1 MKKSTI
7 STKIKVIG
15 ILFTLLM
22 ASIVATT
29 IYLNNK
35 NEKDAMI
42 VNIAGKQR
50 MLSQNISKNI
60 FYIYSNPASSFDEL
74 NQSVEEFIYNIES
87 IKGGN
92 SLSKLKEAPNIQ
104 IDKQML
110 KIEHLWSIF
119 YKNIVKFKE
128 IIDDNSNK
136 DELKTIV
143 ISIYETNPN
152 LLYDL
157 DALIS

>member
-74 NQSVEEFIYNIES
+74 IFKPVDMRSIAVFI
-87 IKGGN
+87 
-92 SLSKLKEAPNIQ
+92 
-104 IDKQML
+104 
-110 KIEHLWSIF
+110 
-119 YKNIVKFKE
+119 
-128 IIDDNSNK
+128 
-136 DELKTIV
+136 
-143 ISIYETNPN
+143 
-152 LLYDL
+152 LLV
-157 DALIS
+157 ALFNAF

>member
-15 ILFTLLM
+15 ILFVLLM

-50 MLSQNISKNI
+50 MLSQNISKKYILHI
-60 FYIYSNPASSFDEL
+60 FKP
-74 NQSVEEFIYNIES
+74 
-87 IKGGN
+87 
-92 SLSKLKEAPNIQ
+92 
-104 IDKQML
+104 
-110 KIEHLWSIF
+110 KIF
-119 YKNIVKFKE
+119 TARVRF
-128 IIDDNSNK
+128 
-136 DELKTIV
+136 
-143 ISIYETNPN
+143 
-152 LLYDL
+152 
-157 DALIS
+157 